1 MPIPPDVESG
11 KIQATTSSVPA
22 TAAVPPQSASS
33 NIQSIL
39 KSVHL
44 DLMNKNKK
52 KSNVVISGLA
62 SSDQLSDAAVAA
74 NLISSHWN
82 LPTNCITNCK
92 RLGKESPGKI
102 RPLLVVLDSEAS
114 ADLIIREAKTL
125 RNSRNEVISRSV
137 FVNPD
142 RTKAESLALY
152 ELREQRRA
160 KEKLKSTQDT
170 TSSLRSTAP
179 IFIPAPSSQEPARLI
194 SSIQLPNAM
203 DSTITNPT
211 TPITNSGSSIGETI
225 R

>member
-1 MPIPPDVESG
+1 MIFRYIDNVAPSSAPVPP
-11 KIQATTSSVPA
+11 
-22 TAAVPPQSASS
+22 AAAIHPPQSATS

-62 SSDQLSDAAVAA
+62 SSDQLSDAAVAS

-125 RNSRNEVISRSV
+125 RNSRNEEISRSV

-170 TSSLRSTAP
+170 TSGLRATAQ
-179 IFIPAPSSQEPARLI
+179 IFIPTTSQEPARLT
-194 SSIQLPNAM
+194 SSVQLPKAT
-203 DSTITNPT
+203 DSTITNPIIPT
-211 TPITNSGSSIGETI
+211 TISSSSIGEPADK
-225 R
+225 